1 MKPYKLLAAVFTII
15 TLFTF
20 SSCETD
26 DYEWKRG
33 TLNLST
39 EQDKDPIYTD
49 NRGQFNFWYD
59 LRAEDIRGIDAR
71 RVDIVDV
78 KSYNSEIFLFKG
90 ELFRLGDLVNIRL
103 RADGMDRCALRMR
116 VVNRN
121 GSIEAMVIDED
132 YGLLKGFM
140 EDMVYNLAYRG
151 QLRFYVE
158 GELLNIRQSTAFDF
172 EVINDF
178 DFKIRY

>member
-1 MKPYKLLAAVFTII
+1 M
-15 TLFTF
+15 
-20 SSCETD
+20 
-26 DYEWKRG
+26 
-33 TLNLST
+33 
-39 EQDKDPIYTD
+39 
-49 NRGQFNFWYD
+49 
-59 LRAEDIRGIDAR
+59 
-71 RVDIVDV
+71 
-78 KSYNSEIFLFKG
+78 
-90 ELFRLGDLVNIRL
+90 
-103 RADGMDRCALRMR
+103 DGCALRMR